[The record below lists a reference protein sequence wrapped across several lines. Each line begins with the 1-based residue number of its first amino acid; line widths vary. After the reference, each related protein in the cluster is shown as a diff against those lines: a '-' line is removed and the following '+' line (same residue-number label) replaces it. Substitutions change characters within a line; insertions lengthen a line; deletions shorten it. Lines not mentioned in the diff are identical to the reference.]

1 MFKRGAIVAANTLIL
16 SDHSTHIAWHRSAAR
31 LPVAEGEAVTSAPFR
46 NVKKVLIVD
55 DSRTLRA
62 WLRTVLE
69 SDPNLEVVGEAAD
82 AFEASRLVKTL
93 RPDVLTLDVEMPHLD
108 GLQFLEFLMER
119 KPMPVV
125 MFSSTTD
132 FGSEAAIRALSLG
145 AVDSIPKP
153 TAMASPKDCRTIA
166 RRVFAAASSTVQ
178 PPSRK
183 HPGNT
188 SGMAGTHIDDEMPV
202 ILIGASTGGVA
213 ALEAI
218 LSRLDID
225 GPPVVIVQHM
235 PGHFLVSFSRLL
247 NRKLVRDVG
256 LANDGMQLT
265 RGDIRLAPVLGQHT
279 EILRRSG
286 SWEIKLRDDVEKTLH
301 CPSVDVLF
309 SSAVKHGSNVIAA
322 LLTGLG
328 RDGADGIRLLRQ
340 AGAHTIGQDQATC
353 VIYGMPRVAK
363 ELGGICR
370 ELPLDQIGEA
380 LNAASVAH
388 ADKNQSRV

>member
-1 MFKRGAIVAANTLIL
+1 MVPPLVAK
-16 SDHSTHIAWHRSAAR
+16 
-31 LPVAEGEAVTSAPFR
+31 PEAVTSASFR

-55 DSRTLRA
+55 DSRTLRV

-69 SDPNLEVVGEAAD
+69 SDQNLEVVGEAAD

-93 RPDVLTLDVEMPHLD
+93 RPDVLTLDVEMPQLD
-108 GLQFLEFLMER
+108 GLQFLEILMDR

-125 MFSSTTD
+125 MFSSTTE
-132 FGSEAAIRALSLG
+132 FGSDAAIRALSLG
-145 AVDSIPKP
+145 AVDCIPKP
-153 TAMASPKDCRTIA
+153 AAMASPKDCRVIA

-183 HPGNT
+183 HAGKPPE
-188 SGMAGTHIDDEMPV
+188 MAGNHIDDEMPV

-213 ALEAI
+213 ALEAV
-218 LSRLDID
+218 LSRLDIN

-235 PGHFLVSFSRLL
+235 PGHFLVSFSHLL
-247 NRKLVRDVG
+247 NRRLVRDVG
-256 LANDGMQLT
+256 LASDGMQLT

-286 SWEIKLRDDVEKTLH
+286 SWQIKLRNDVEKSLH

-309 SSAVKHGSNVIAA
+309 SSAVKHGGDVIAA

-328 RDGADGIRLLRQ
+328 RDGANGMRLLRQ

-363 ELGGICR
+363 ELGGTSC

-388 ADKNQSRV
+388 AANKKSGV